1 MEVNIIRDV
10 INTDKAIVVDFSGDV
25 IRGTKK
31 LNTRFTATATD
42 SDSIKDSL
50 VATNTIKD
58 SLKGF

>member
-1 MEVNIIRDV
+1 MEVSIIRDV
-10 INTDKAIVVDFSGDV
+10 INADKAIVVDFSGDV

-31 LNTRFTATATD
+31 LNTRFTATTTP

-50 VATNTIKD
+50 VAEDIIKD